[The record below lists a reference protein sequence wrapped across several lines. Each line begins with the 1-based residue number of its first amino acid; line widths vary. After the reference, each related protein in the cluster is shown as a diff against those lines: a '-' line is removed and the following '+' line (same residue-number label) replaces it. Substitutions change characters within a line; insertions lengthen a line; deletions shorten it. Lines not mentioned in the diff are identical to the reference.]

1 MFKAIE
7 KEYKKNLK
15 KDKFNKVYWF
25 TAIFLTITSSI
36 FNFSETNRLLFIYLY
51 RIIGSCNCIF
61 NQ

>member
-36 FNFSETNRLLFIYLY
+36 FNFSETNRLLFIYLF
-51 RIIGSCNCIF
+51 I
-61 NQ
+61 